1 MGKKGSSTTTRPAHV
16 HTNAP
21 SKQSIG
27 GGGGDSGS
35 NHRRAPLWDVTSRP
49 PKWAPATSL
58 STKSGAKAVL
68 KDARVAATL
77 ECARAGYLDKL
88 RKQLTRLATAKGA
101 GAAPPQAFE
110 RWRFAAK
117 HAEDATS
124 ALDPVIPAGAGKDA
138 TKALID
144 DLTRA
149 GVSTAHAK
157 EIAKDIAETS
167 ERYAKLVR
175 TTHQRLTSKEHP
187 WTEANDDSDSES
199 ASDDDSD
206 DDDDDDSD
214 DDGVRDGKT
223 RRSKG
228 SSIGSLIRVAVGFRA
243 HSVEM
248 RSSRGNHF
256 VVMSR
261 RAYGKMA
268 AMYTRS
274 TPPTDPGLPKVDV
287 QNVAE
292 TVQRRKAGN
301 DDSGDDDDEDGS
313 GDDNNSDDEDD
324 ADDANATFADEESA
338 LVAAAANVVDGLNDR
353 ASNEPTGYVAFH
365 ARLFAVLLRYKAIHG
380 YGFQASVGPEVF
392 NTLRASVGAEFECFA
407 SPLNAF
413 HGRYHSAFPDVDGPF
428 GSCGDFFKNSKSI
441 RRGCYQVNPPF
452 VGSVMDAMCDVI
464 HTALCD
470 ADASQSPLTFVVF
483 VPGWTDTPAWGKLQ
497 KSKHLRNHF
506 VVAATD
512 HGYCDG
518 AAHQR
523 KNTYR
528 TSVYDTG
535 VFVLQSKR
543 AVETNAGKTVSAEGG
558 KKFEKSLRAS
568 MATARTAAVR
578 AETRQA
584 LVEKER
590 EVKKAE
596 KAKRTAEMREKR
608 SEQKAKKRERFEGDK
623 GNKDGSDDEDEADGK
638 KAKRG
643 ERKKESRAAK
653 VRRKRREAAGWTK
666 GRNGG
671 GKKRA
676 PKPADSD

>member
-1 MGKKGSSTTTRPAHV
+1 MRTMR
-16 HTNAP
+16 
-21 SKQSIG
+21 
-27 GGGGDSGS
+27 
-35 NHRRAPLWDVTSRP
+35 
-49 PKWAPATSL
+49 
-58 STKSGAKAVL
+58 TK
-68 KDARVAATL
+68 
-77 ECARAGYLDKL
+77 
-88 RKQLTRLATAKGA
+88 
-101 GAAPPQAFE
+101 
-110 RWRFAAK
+110 
-117 HAEDATS
+117 
-124 ALDPVIPAGAGKDA
+124 
-138 TKALID
+138 
-144 DLTRA
+144 
-149 GVSTAHAK
+149 
-157 EIAKDIAETS
+157 
-167 ERYAKLVR
+167 
-175 TTHQRLTSKEHP
+175 
-187 WTEANDDSDSES
+187 
-199 ASDDDSD
+199 
-206 DDDDDDSD
+206 
-214 DDGVRDGKT
+214 
-223 RRSKG
+223 
-228 SSIGSLIRVAVGFRA
+228 
-243 HSVEM
+243 
-248 RSSRGNHF
+248 
-256 VVMSR
+256 
-261 RAYGKMA
+261 
-268 AMYTRS
+268 
-274 TPPTDPGLPKVDV
+274 
-287 QNVAE
+287 
-292 TVQRRKAGN
+292 
-301 DDSGDDDDEDGS
+301 
-313 GDDNNSDDEDD
+313 
-324 ADDANATFADEESA
+324 ANATFADEESA

-392 NTLRASVGAEFECFA
+392 NALRASVSAEFECFA

-452 VGSVMDAMCDVI
+452 VGSVMDAMYDVI
-464 HTALCD
+464 HTALD
-470 ADASQSPLTFVVF
+470 AADASQSPLTFVVF

-497 KSKHLRNHF
+497 KCEHLRNHF

-608 SEQKAKKRERFEGDK
+608 SEAKAKKRERFEGDK
-623 GNKDGSDDEDEADGK
+623 GDKDGSDDDEADGK

>member
-1 MGKKGSSTTTRPAHV
+1 MV
-16 HTNAP
+16 
-21 SKQSIG
+21 
-27 GGGGDSGS
+27 
-35 NHRRAPLWDVTSRP
+35 
-49 PKWAPATSL
+49 
-58 STKSGAKAVL
+58 
-68 KDARVAATL
+68 
-77 ECARAGYLDKL
+77 
-88 RKQLTRLATAKGA
+88 
-101 GAAPPQAFE
+101 
-110 RWRFAAK
+110 
-117 HAEDATS
+117 
-124 ALDPVIPAGAGKDA
+124 
-138 TKALID
+138 
-144 DLTRA
+144 
-149 GVSTAHAK
+149 
-157 EIAKDIAETS
+157 
-167 ERYAKLVR
+167 
-175 TTHQRLTSKEHP
+175 
-187 WTEANDDSDSES
+187 
-199 ASDDDSD
+199 
-206 DDDDDDSD
+206 
-214 DDGVRDGKT
+214 
-223 RRSKG
+223 
-228 SSIGSLIRVAVGFRA
+228 IRVAVGFRA

-274 TPPTDPGLPKVDV
+274 TPHTDPGLPKVNV

-292 TVQRRKAGN
+292 AVQKRKAGN
-301 DDSGDDDDEDGS
+301 DDGGSDDDEDGS

-324 ADDANATFADEESA
+324 ADERNATFADEESA

-452 VGSVMDAMCDVI
+452 VGSVMDAMYDVI
-464 HTALCD
+464 HTALD
-470 ADASQSPLTFVVF
+470 AADASQSPLTFVVF
-483 VPGWTDTPAWGKLQ
+483 VPGWTDTPAWAKLQ
-497 KSKHLRNHF
+497 KCEHLRNHF

-568 MATARTAAVR
+568 MSTARTAAVR

-608 SEQKAKKRERFEGDK
+608 SEAKAKKRERFEGDK
-623 GNKDGSDDEDEADGK
+623 GT
-638 KAKRG
+638 RT
-643 ERKKESRAAK
+643 AATTTT
-653 VRRKRREAAGWTK
+653 RPTARKRNEGRGRRRAGRRRCGGRGARLRGGPRGGTAAGRSARPSPPTPTE
-666 GRNGG
+666 RT
-671 GKKRA
+671 
-676 PKPADSD
+676 